1 MSSATPNR
9 GYIVY
14 DADENSASFLAFRT
28 DIAGTSAGS
37 SLMKIDADMQAVFT
51 QLEQQS
57 GAGNKINI
65 VPLTLSSNVYTA
77 TVSGLTTLSE
87 GTLLIVSIDSAGSG
101 IPIQIKINNFEAT
114 YFKRHDYTGSLVD
127 VISTDI
133 VLNREYLAYYNGSY
147 FILVGCA
154 VNEGNAGEMSVA
166 FTQASNR
173 TNVATGDKLKTL
185 IGKVAKW
192 FSDLGTLAFKSS
204 VGTAEIAASSVTNA
218 KQANMPQQTLK
229 GNKGSSAAAPQ
240 DLTTTEVCSLLNVQ
254 SGADN
259 TAGAFNDAPRIGLT
273 DFHDDLDVCLSE
285 GAATAVYRTPI
296 GQLANYFGALL
307 NSVFAPAE
315 HNHDSRYYT
324 ETEMDTK
331 LGQKAALSHTHASSD
346 ISGLASVATSGSY
359 TDLTDKP
366 TIPTVPANLSEFN
379 NDAGYLTASD
389 VAGKQDAAVA
399 VSGSGSIS
407 TSLQNNREYT
417 YTSVSSLSL
426 SASSG
431 VSCHGMITFGSSVSS
446 ANITATKVAGDDIS
460 GAKANEVWEFS
471 CYKGYMVVKK
481 WSE

>member
-37 SLMKIDADMQAVFT
+37 SLMKIDADMQEVFT

-77 TVSGLTTLSE
+77 TVSGLTTLSA

-101 IPIQIKINNFEAT
+101 IPIQIKINNFEAA
-114 YFKRHDYTGSLVD
+114 YFKRHDYSGSLVD

-133 VLNREYLAYYNGSY
+133 VVNREYLAYYNGSY

-192 FSDLGTLAFKSS
+192 FSDLGALAFKSS
-204 VGTAEIAASSVTNA
+204 VTTNDIAASAVTNA
-218 KQANMPQQTLK
+218 KQASMAGKTLK
-229 GNKGSSAAAPQ
+229 GNKNATSSAPQ
-240 DLTTTEVCSLLNVQ
+240 DLTASEVRGILNV
-254 SGADN
+254 ADN
-259 TAGAFNDAPRIGLT
+259 ADSTTQVVYDATTADSVMSTYTILFT
-273 DFHDDLDVCLSE
+273 DPDGGGEIIKIPFDIASSYM
-285 GAATAVYRTPI
+285 AA
-296 GQLANYFGALL
+296 ALE
-307 NSVFAPAE
+307 SDFAPAT

-324 ETEMDTK
+324 ETEVDTK

-407 TSLQNNREYT
+407 ASLQNNREYT
-417 YTSVSSLSL
+417 YTGVSSLSL
-426 SASSG
+426 SASSS
-431 VSCHGMITFGSSVSS
+431 VSCHGMITFGSSVRS
-446 ANITATKVAGDDIS
+446 AKITATKVVGDDITK
-460 GAKANEVWEFS
+460 ANANEVWEFS
-471 CYKGYMVVKK
+471 CFKGYVVAKK
-481 WSE
+481 WSD

>member
-37 SLMKIDADMQAVFT
+37 SLMKIDADMQEVFT

-77 TVSGLTTLSE
+77 TVSGLTTLSA

-114 YFKRHDYTGSLVD
+114 YFKRHDYSGSLVD

-192 FSDLGTLAFKSS
+192 FSDLGALAFKSS
-204 VGTAEIAASSVTNA
+204 VTTNDIAASAVTNA
-218 KQANMPQQTLK
+218 KQASMAGKTLK
-229 GNKGSSAAAPQ
+229 GNKNATSSAPQ
-240 DLTTTEVCSLLNVQ
+240 DLTASEVRGILNV
-254 SGADN
+254 ADN
-259 TAGAFNDAPRIGLT
+259 ADSTTQVVYDATTADAVMNTYTILFT
-273 DFHDDLDVCLSE
+273 DPDGSGEIIKIPFSVTSSYM
-285 GAATAVYRTPI
+285 AA
-296 GQLANYFGALL
+296 ALE
-307 NSVFAPAE
+307 SDFAPAT

-324 ETEMDTK
+324 ETEVDTK

-346 ISGLASVATSGSY
+346 IGGLASVATSGSY

-407 TSLQNNREYT
+407 ASLQNNREYT
-417 YTSVSSLSL
+417 YTGVSSLSL
-426 SASSG
+426 SASSS

-446 ANITATKVAGDDIS
+446 AKITATKVVGDDITK
-460 GAKANEVWEFS
+460 ANANEVWEFS
-471 CYKGYMVVKK
+471 CFKGYVVAKK
-481 WSE
+481 WSD

>member
-37 SLMKIDADMQAVFT
+37 SLMKIDADMQEVFT

-77 TVSGLTTLSE
+77 TVSGLTTLSA

-101 IPIQIKINNFEAT
+101 IPIQIKINNFEAA
-114 YFKRHDYTGSLVD
+114 YFKRHDYSGSLVD

-192 FSDLGTLAFKSS
+192 FSDLGALAFKSS
-204 VGTAEIAASSVTNA
+204 VTTNDIAASAVTNA
-218 KQANMPQQTLK
+218 KQASMAGKTLK
-229 GNKGSSAAAPQ
+229 GNKNATSSAPQ
-240 DLTTTEVCSLLNVQ
+240 DLTASEVRGILNV
-254 SGADN
+254 ADN
-259 TAGAFNDAPRIGLT
+259 ADSTTQVVYDATTADSVMSTYTILFT
-273 DFHDDLDVCLSE
+273 DPDGGGEIIKIPFDIASSYM
-285 GAATAVYRTPI
+285 AA
-296 GQLANYFGALL
+296 ALE
-307 NSVFAPAE
+307 SDFAPAT

-324 ETEMDTK
+324 ETEVDTK

-407 TSLQNNREYT
+407 ASLQNNREYT
-417 YTSVSSLSL
+417 YTGVSSLSL
-426 SASSG
+426 SASSS
-431 VSCHGMITFGSSVSS
+431 VSCHGMITFGSSVRS
-446 ANITATKVAGDDIS
+446 AKITATKVVGDDITK
-460 GAKANEVWEFS
+460 ANANEVWEFS
-471 CYKGYMVVKK
+471 CFKGYVVAKK
-481 WSE
+481 WSD

>member
-37 SLMKIDADMQAVFT
+37 SLMKIDADMQEVFT

-77 TVSGLTTLSE
+77 TVSGLTTLSA

-114 YFKRHDYTGSLVD
+114 YFKRHDYSGSLVD

-133 VLNREYLAYYNGSY
+133 VVNREYLAYYNGSY

-192 FSDLGTLAFKSS
+192 FSDLGALAFKSS
-204 VGTAEIAASSVTNA
+204 VTTNDIAASAVTNA
-218 KQANMPQQTLK
+218 KQASMAGKTLK
-229 GNKGSSAAAPQ
+229 GNKNAASSAPQ
-240 DLTTTEVCSLLNVQ
+240 DLTASEVRGILNV
-254 SGADN
+254 ADN
-259 TAGAFNDAPRIGLT
+259 ADSTAQVVYDATTADSVMSTYTILFT
-273 DFHDDLDVCLSE
+273 DPDGGGEIIKIPFDITSSYM
-285 GAATAVYRTPI
+285 AA
-296 GQLANYFGALL
+296 ALE
-307 NSVFAPAE
+307 SDFAPAT

-324 ETEMDTK
+324 ETEVDTK

-346 ISGLASVATSGSY
+346 ISGLASVAMSGSY
-359 TDLTDKP
+359 RDLTNKP

-389 VAGKQDAAVA
+389 VAGKQDAAIA

-407 TSLQNNREYT
+407 ASLQNNREYT
-417 YTSVSSLSL
+417 YTGASSLSL
-426 SASSG
+426 SASSS

-460 GAKANEVWEFS
+460 EAKANEVWEFS

>member
-37 SLMKIDADMQAVFT
+37 SLMKIDADMQEVFT

-77 TVSGLTTLSE
+77 TVPGLTTLSA

-114 YFKRHDYTGSLVD
+114 YFKRHDYSGSLVD

-166 FTQASNR
+166 FTQASDR

-192 FSDLGTLAFKSS
+192 FSDLGALAFKSS
-204 VGTAEIAASSVTNA
+204 VTTNDIAASAVTNA
-218 KQANMPQQTLK
+218 KQASMAGKTLK
-229 GNKGSSAAAPQ
+229 GNKNATSSAPQ
-240 DLTTTEVCSLLNVQ
+240 DLTASEVRGILNV
-254 SGADN
+254 ADN
-259 TAGAFNDAPRIGLT
+259 ADSTTQVVYDATTADAVMNTYTILFT
-273 DFHDDLDVCLSE
+273 DPDGSGEIIKIPFSVTSSYM
-285 GAATAVYRTPI
+285 AA
-296 GQLANYFGALL
+296 ALE
-307 NSVFAPAE
+307 SDFAPAT

-324 ETEMDTK
+324 ETEVDTK

-359 TDLTDKP
+359 TDLTNKP

-407 TSLQNNREYT
+407 ASLQNNREYT
-417 YTSVSSLSL
+417 YTGVSSLSL
-426 SASSG
+426 SASSS

-446 ANITATKVAGDDIS
+446 AKITATKVVGDDITK
-460 GAKANEVWEFS
+460 ANANEVWEFS
-471 CYKGYMVVKK
+471 CFKGYVVAKK
-481 WSE
+481 WSD

>member
-37 SLMKIDADMQAVFT
+37 SLMKIDADMQEVFT

-77 TVSGLTTLSE
+77 TVSGLTTLSA

-114 YFKRHDYTGSLVD
+114 YFKRHDYSGSLVD

-133 VLNREYLAYYNGSY
+133 VVNREYLAYYNGSY

-192 FSDLGTLAFKSS
+192 FSDLGALAFKSS
-204 VGTAEIAASSVTNA
+204 VTTNDIAASAVTNA
-218 KQANMPQQTLK
+218 KQASMAGKTLK
-229 GNKGSSAAAPQ
+229 GNKNAASSAPQ
-240 DLTTTEVCSLLNVQ
+240 DLTASEVRGILNV
-254 SGADN
+254 ADN
-259 TAGAFNDAPRIGLT
+259 ADSTTQVVYDATTADSVMSTYTILFT
-273 DFHDDLDVCLSE
+273 DPDGGGEIIKIPFDIASSYM
-285 GAATAVYRTPI
+285 AA
-296 GQLANYFGALL
+296 ALE
-307 NSVFAPAE
+307 SDFAPAT

-324 ETEMDTK
+324 ETEVDTK
-331 LGQKAALSHTHASSD
+331 LGQKAALSHTHPSSD

-359 TDLTDKP
+359 ADLTDKP

-407 TSLQNNREYT
+407 ASLQNNREYT
-417 YTSVSSLSL
+417 YTGVSSLSL
-426 SASSG
+426 SASSS

-460 GAKANEVWEFS
+460 EAKAHEVWEFS

>member
-37 SLMKIDADMQAVFT
+37 SLMKIDADMQEVFT

-77 TVSGLTTLSE
+77 TVSGLTTLSA

-101 IPIQIKINNFEAT
+101 IPIQIKINNFEAA
-114 YFKRHDYTGSLVD
+114 YFKRHDYSGSLVD

-192 FSDLGTLAFKSS
+192 FSDLGALAFKSS
-204 VGTAEIAASSVTNA
+204 VTTNDIAASAVTNA
-218 KQANMPQQTLK
+218 KQASMAGKTLK
-229 GNKGSSAAAPQ
+229 GNKNATSSAPQ
-240 DLTTTEVCSLLNVQ
+240 DLTASEVRGILNV
-254 SGADN
+254 ADN
-259 TAGAFNDAPRIGLT
+259 ADSTTQVVYDATTADAVMNTYTILFT
-273 DFHDDLDVCLSE
+273 DPDGSGEIIKIPFSVTSSYM
-285 GAATAVYRTPI
+285 AA
-296 GQLANYFGALL
+296 ALE
-307 NSVFAPAE
+307 SDFAPAT
-315 HNHDSRYYT
+315 HNHDGRYYT
-324 ETEMDTK
+324 ETEVDTK

-359 TDLTDKP
+359 TDLTNKP

-407 TSLQNNREYT
+407 ASLQNNREYT
-417 YTSVSSLSL
+417 YTGVSSLSL
-426 SASSG
+426 SASSS

-446 ANITATKVAGDDIS
+446 AKITATKVVGDDITK
-460 GAKANEVWEFS
+460 ANANEVWEFS
-471 CYKGYMVVKK
+471 CFKGYVVAKK
-481 WSE
+481 WSD

>member
-37 SLMKIDADMQAVFT
+37 SLMKIDADMQEVFT

-77 TVSGLTTLSE
+77 TVSGLTTLSA

-101 IPIQIKINNFEAT
+101 IPIQIKINNLEAA
-114 YFKRHDYTGSLVD
+114 YFKRHDYSGSLVD

-192 FSDLGTLAFKSS
+192 FSDLGALAFKSS
-204 VGTAEIAASSVTNA
+204 VTTNDIAASAVTNA
-218 KQANMPQQTLK
+218 KQASMAGKTLK
-229 GNKGSSAAAPQ
+229 GNKNATSSAPQ
-240 DLTTTEVCSLLNVQ
+240 DLTASEVRGILNV
-254 SGADN
+254 ADN
-259 TAGAFNDAPRIGLT
+259 ADSTTQVVYDATTADAVMNTYTILFT
-273 DFHDDLDVCLSE
+273 DPDGSGEIIKIPFSVTSSYM
-285 GAATAVYRTPI
+285 AA
-296 GQLANYFGALL
+296 ALE
-307 NSVFAPAE
+307 SDFAPAT

-324 ETEMDTK
+324 ETEVDTK

-359 TDLTDKP
+359 TDLTNKP

-407 TSLQNNREYT
+407 ASLQNNREYT
-417 YTSVSSLSL
+417 YTGVSSLSL
-426 SASSG
+426 SASSS

-446 ANITATKVAGDDIS
+446 AKITATKVAGDDITK
-460 GAKANEVWEFS
+460 ANANEVWEFS
-471 CYKGYMVVKK
+471 CFKGYVVAKK
-481 WSE
+481 WSD

>member
-37 SLMKIDADMQAVFT
+37 SLMKIDADMQEVFT

-77 TVSGLTTLSE
+77 TVPGLTTLSA

-114 YFKRHDYTGSLVD
+114 YFKRHDYSGSLVD

-192 FSDLGTLAFKSS
+192 FSDLGALAFKSS
-204 VGTAEIAASSVTNA
+204 VTTDDIAASAVTNA
-218 KQANMPQQTLK
+218 KQASMAGKTLK
-229 GNKGSSAAAPQ
+229 GNKNTTSSAPQ
-240 DLTTTEVCSLLNVQ
+240 DLTASEVRGILNV
-254 SGADN
+254 ADN
-259 TAGAFNDAPRIGLT
+259 ADSTTQVVYDATTADSVMSTYTILFT
-273 DFHDDLDVCLSE
+273 DPDGGGEIIKIPFDVTSSYM
-285 GAATAVYRTPI
+285 AA
-296 GQLANYFGALL
+296 ALES
-307 NSVFAPAE
+307 NFAPAT

-324 ETEMDTK
+324 ETEVDTK
-331 LGQKAALSHTHASSD
+331 LGQKAALSHTHVSSD

-407 TSLQNNREYT
+407 ASLQNNREYT
-417 YTSVSSLSL
+417 YTGVSSLSL
-426 SASSG
+426 SASSS

-446 ANITATKVAGDDIS
+446 AKITATKVVGDDITK
-460 GAKANEVWEFS
+460 ANANEVWEFS
-471 CYKGYMVVKK
+471 CFKGYVVAKK
-481 WSE
+481 WSD